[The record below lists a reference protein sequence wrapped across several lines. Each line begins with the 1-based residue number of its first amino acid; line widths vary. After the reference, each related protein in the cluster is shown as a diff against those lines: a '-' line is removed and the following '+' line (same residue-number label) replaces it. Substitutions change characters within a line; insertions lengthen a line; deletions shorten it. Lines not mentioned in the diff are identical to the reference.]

1 MQQEKMLNDLA
12 EDLLVINKYTIDAL
26 FHLENAADC
35 VALYVFYYKTAKWQK
50 TNMIKANDS
59 YIKKSLNWGV
69 DRIKRTKQTLKE
81 HGLIDIVQRRRDGK
95 IAGWYVQVSYI
106 VAQRTAEDI
115 SIKVLDDSNN
125 TQKQQVEPATSG
137 DDDINALKLQIKCL
151 KKENDMLKNKIK
163 NEQPAEPAECDYAS
177 EFNELWQQYPRKQG
191 KAKALDAYKRAR
203 KAGVD
208 KTTVLDGIS
217 RYNAQI
223 TANKTKAKY
232 IMQGSTW
239 FNGKRWEDE
248 YTDQPKAQPKT
259 KQEQIDQEYLDYL
272 ESLG

>member
-1 MQQEKMLNDLA
+1 MDAEIKLNDISN
-12 EDLLVINKYTIDAL
+12 DLLIINKHTIDTL

-50 TNMIKANDS
+50 TNTIKANDA
-59 YIKKSLNWGV
+59 YVKKSLNWGI

-81 HGLIDIVQRRRDGK
+81 HGLINIVQRRKDGK
-95 IAGWYVQVSYI
+95 IAGWYIEVSYL

-115 SIKVLDDSNN
+115 SIKVVDESNN
-125 TQKQQVEPATSG
+125 TQNQQVENATSG
-137 DDDINALKLQIKCL
+137 LQDINALKLQIKCL
-151 KKENDMLKNKIK
+151 KKENDMLKNKIN
-163 NEQPAEPAECDYAS
+163 NEQPAEPAECDYIA
-177 EFNELWQQYPRKQG
+177 EFEDLWRQYPRKQG
-191 KAKALDAYKRAR
+191 KAKALEAYKRAR

-208 KTTVLDGIS
+208 KTTVSDGIT

-223 TANKTKAKY
+223 KANKTASKY

-248 YTDQPKAQPKT
+248 YNAQPTTKPTT
-259 KQEQIDQEYLDYL
+259 KQEQIDQEYMEYL

>member
-1 MQQEKMLNDLA
+1 MDAEIKLNDISN
-12 EDLLVINKYTIDAL
+12 DLLIINKHTIDTL

-50 TNMIKANDS
+50 TNTIKANDA
-59 YIKKSLNWGV
+59 YVKKSLNWGI

-81 HGLIDIVQRRRDGK
+81 HGLIDIVQRRKDGK
-95 IAGWYVQVSYI
+95 IAGWYIEVSYL

-115 SIKVLDDSNN
+115 SIKVVDESNN
-125 TQKQQVEPATSG
+125 TQNQQVENATSG
-137 DDDINALKLQIKCL
+137 SQDTNALKLQIKCL
-151 KKENDMLKNKIK
+151 KKENDMLKNKI
-163 NEQPAEPAECDYAS
+163 NNDQPAKPSDQELIS
-177 EFNELWQQYPRKQG
+177 EFEDLWQQYPRKQG
-191 KAKALDAYKRAR
+191 KAKALEAYKRAR

-208 KTTVLDGIS
+208 KTTVLDGIT

-223 TANKTKAKY
+223 TANKTKSKY

-248 YTDQPKAQPKT
+248 YNAQPIVKPTT
-259 KQEQIDQEYLDYL
+259 KQEQIDQEYMEYL

>member
-1 MQQEKMLNDLA
+1 MDAEIKLNDISN
-12 EDLLVINKYTIDAL
+12 DLLIINKHTIDTL

-50 TNMIKANDS
+50 TNTIKANDA
-59 YIKKSLNWGV
+59 YVKKSLNWGI

-81 HGLIDIVQRRRDGK
+81 HGLIDIVQRRKDGK
-95 IAGWYVQVSYI
+95 IAGWYIEVSYL

-115 SIKVLDDSNN
+115 SIKVVDESNN
-125 TQKQQVEPATSG
+125 TQNQQVENATSG
-137 DDDINALKLQIKCL
+137 LQDINALKLQIKCL
-151 KKENDMLKNKIK
+151 KKENDMLKNKIN
-163 NEQPAEPAECDYAS
+163 NEQPAEPAECDYIA

-191 KAKALDAYKRAR
+191 KAKALEAYKRAR

-208 KTTVLDGIS
+208 KTTVSDGIT

-223 TANKTKAKY
+223 KANKTASKY

-248 YTDQPKAQPKT
+248 YNAQPTTKPTT
-259 KQEQIDQEYLDYL
+259 KQEQIDQEYMEYL

>member
-151 KKENDMLKNKIK
+151 KKENDMLKNKIN
-163 NEQPAEPAECDYAS
+163 NEQPAEPAECDYVS

-191 KAKALDAYKRAR
+191 KAKALEAYKRAR

-208 KTTVLDGIS
+208 KTTVLDGIT

-223 TANKTKAKY
+223 KANKTASKY

-248 YTDQPKAQPKT
+248 YANQPTTRPKT
-259 KQEQIDQEYLDYL
+259 KQEQIDDEWLQSL
-272 ESLG
+272 E

>member
-1 MQQEKMLNDLA
+1 MDAEIRLNDISN
-12 EDLLVINKYTIDAL
+12 DLLIINKHTIDTL

-50 TNMIKANDS
+50 TNTIKANDA
-59 YIKKSLNWGV
+59 YVKKSLNWGI

-81 HGLIDIVQRRRDGK
+81 HGLINIVQRRKDGK
-95 IAGWYVQVSYI
+95 IAGWYVEVSYL
-106 VAQRTAEDI
+106 VAQRAAEDI
-115 SIKVLDDSNN
+115 SIKVVDDSNN
-125 TQKQQVEPATSG
+125 TQNQQVENATSG
-137 DDDINALKLQIKCL
+137 SQEINALKLQIKCL
-151 KKENDMLKNKIK
+151 KKENDMLKNKIN
-163 NEQPAEPAECDYAS
+163 NEQPAEPAECDYVS

-191 KAKALDAYKRAR
+191 KAKALEAYKRAR

-208 KTTVLDGIS
+208 KTTVLDGIT

-223 TANKTKAKY
+223 KANRTASKY

-248 YTDQPKAQPKT
+248 FSDVPTSMSGAKT
-259 KQEQIDQEYLDYL
+259 KQEQIDDEWLQSL
-272 ESLG
+272 E

>member
-1 MQQEKMLNDLA
+1 MDAEIKLNDISN
-12 EDLLVINKYTIDAL
+12 DLLIINKHTIDTL

-50 TNMIKANDS
+50 TNTIKANDA
-59 YIKKSLNWGV
+59 YVKKSLNWGI

-81 HGLIDIVQRRRDGK
+81 HGLIDIVQRRKDGK
-95 IAGWYVQVSYI
+95 IAGWYVEVSYL
-106 VAQRTAEDI
+106 VAQRAAEEV
-115 SIKVLDDSNN
+115 SIKVVDDSNN
-125 TQKQQVEPATSG
+125 TQNQQVENATSG
-137 DDDINALKLQIKCL
+137 SQEINALKLQIKCL
-151 KKENDMLKNKIK
+151 KKENDMLKNKIN

-191 KAKALDAYKRAR
+191 KAKALEAYKRAR

-208 KTTVLDGIS
+208 KTTVLDGIT

-223 TANKTKAKY
+223 KANKTKAKY

-248 YTDQPKAQPKT
+248 YTNQPTVQKS
-259 KQEQIDQEYLDYL
+259 KQEQIDQDYLDYL

>member
-1 MQQEKMLNDLA
+1 MDAEIKLNDISN
-12 EDLLVINKYTIDAL
+12 DLLIINKHTIDTL

-50 TNMIKANDS
+50 TNTIKANDA
-59 YIKKSLNWGV
+59 YVKKSLNWGI

-81 HGLIDIVQRRRDGK
+81 HGLIDIVQRRKDGK
-95 IAGWYVQVSYI
+95 IAGWYVEVSYL
-106 VAQRTAEDI
+106 VAQRAAEDV
-115 SIKVLDDSNN
+115 SIKVVDDSNN
-125 TQKQQVEPATSG
+125 TQNQQVENATSG
-137 DDDINALKLQIKCL
+137 SQEINALKLQIKCL

-163 NEQPAEPAECDYAS
+163 NEQPAEPAECDYVS

-191 KAKALDAYKRAR
+191 KAKALEAYKRAR

-208 KTTVLDGIS
+208 KTTVLDGIT

-223 TANKTKAKY
+223 KANKTKAKY

-248 YTDQPKAQPKT
+248 FSDVPTSMSGAKT
-259 KQEQIDQEYLDYL
+259 KQEQIDDEWLQSL
-272 ESLG
+272 E

>member
-1 MQQEKMLNDLA
+1 MDAEIKLNDISN
-12 EDLLVINKYTIDAL
+12 DLLIINKHTIDTL

-50 TNMIKANDS
+50 TNTIKANDA
-59 YIKKSLNWGV
+59 YVKKSLNWGA

-81 HGLIDIVQRRRDGK
+81 HGLIDIVQRRKDGK
-95 IAGWYVQVSYI
+95 IAGWYVEVSYL
-106 VAQRTAEDI
+106 VAQRAADDI
-115 SIKVLDDSNN
+115 GIKVVDDSNN
-125 TQKQQVEPATSG
+125 TQNQQVENATSG
-137 DDDINALKLQIKCL
+137 SQEINALKLQIKCL

-163 NEQPAEPAECDYAS
+163 NEQPAEPAECDYVS

-191 KAKALDAYKRAR
+191 KAKALEAYKRAR

-208 KTTVLDGIS
+208 KTTVLDGIT

-248 YTDQPKAQPKT
+248 YTDQPKTQPKT
-259 KQEQIDQEYLDYL
+259 KQEQIDDDYLKYL

>member
-1 MQQEKMLNDLA
+1 MQQEVNLNDIA
-12 EDLLVINKYTIDAL
+12 DDLLIINKHTIDTL

-50 TNMIKANDS
+50 TNTIKANDA
-59 YIKKSLNWGV
+59 YVKKSLNWGI

-81 HGLIDIVQRRRDGK
+81 HGLINIVQRRKDGK
-95 IAGWYVQVSYI
+95 IAGWYIEVSYL

-115 SIKVLDDSNN
+115 SIKVVDESNN
-125 TQKQQVEPATSG
+125 TQDQQVENATSG
-137 DDDINALKLQIKCL
+137 SQDTNALKLQIKCL
-151 KKENDMLKNKIK
+151 KKENDMLKNKINK
-163 NEQPAEPAECDYAS
+163 EQPAEPAECDYIA

-191 KAKALDAYKRAR
+191 KAKALEAYKRAR

-208 KTTVLDGIS
+208 KTTVSDGIT

-223 TANKTKAKY
+223 KANKTASKY

-248 YTDQPKAQPKT
+248 YNAQPTTKPTT
-259 KQEQIDQEYLDYL
+259 KQEQIDQEYMEYL

>member
-1 MQQEKMLNDLA
+1 MGAEIKLNDISN
-12 EDLLVINKYTIDAL
+12 DLLIINKHTIDTL

-50 TNMIKANDS
+50 TNTIKANDA
-59 YIKKSLNWGV
+59 YVKKSLNWGI

-81 HGLIDIVQRRRDGK
+81 HGLINIVQRRKDGK
-95 IAGWYVQVSYI
+95 IAGWYVEVSYL
-106 VAQRTAEDI
+106 VAQRAAEDI
-115 SIKVLDDSNN
+115 SIKVVDDSNN
-125 TQKQQVEPATSG
+125 TQNQQVENATSG
-137 DDDINALKLQIKCL
+137 LQEINALKLQIKCL
-151 KKENDMLKNKIK
+151 KKENDMLKNKIN
-163 NEQPAEPAECDYAS
+163 NEQPAEPAECDYVS

-191 KAKALDAYKRAR
+191 KAKALEAYKRAR

-208 KTTVLDGIS
+208 KTTVLDGIT

-223 TANKTKAKY
+223 KANKTKAKY

-248 YTDQPKAQPKT
+248 YTNQPTVQKS
-259 KQEQIDQEYLDYL
+259 KQEQIDQDYLDYL

>member
-1 MQQEKMLNDLA
+1 MDAEIKLNDISN
-12 EDLLVINKYTIDAL
+12 DLLIINKHTIDTL

-35 VALYVFYYKTAKWQK
+35 VAHYVFYYKTAKWQK
-50 TNMIKANDS
+50 TNTIKANDA
-59 YIKKSLNWGV
+59 YVKKSLNWGI

-81 HGLIDIVQRRRDGK
+81 HGLIDIVQRRKDGK
-95 IAGWYVQVSYI
+95 IAGWYIEVSYL

-115 SIKVLDDSNN
+115 SIKVVDESNN
-125 TQKQQVEPATSG
+125 TQNQQVENATSG
-137 DDDINALKLQIKCL
+137 SQDTNALKLQIKCL
-151 KKENDMLKNKIK
+151 KKENDMLKNKINK
-163 NEQPAEPAECDYAS
+163 EQPAEPAECDYIA
-177 EFNELWQQYPRKQG
+177 EFEDLWQQYPRKQG
-191 KAKALDAYKRAR
+191 KAKALEAYKRAR

-208 KTTVLDGIS
+208 KTTVLDGIT

-223 TANKTKAKY
+223 TANKTKSKY

-248 YTDQPKAQPKT
+248 YNAQPIAKPTT
-259 KQEQIDQEYLDYL
+259 KQEQIDQEYMEYL